1 MVILVCI
8 DRSLDA
14 KASHVS
20 VFLFYVKHLK
30 WKTHKKIWRTGH
42 GITSINRC
50 SCNLD
55 AYNSSWPSVK
65 GDGGC
70 LCELRGWGELV
81 LFVWISIVLR
91 LHQKFAADRAMKTT
105 TIFVHKWNPSVAYWS
120 CFVTRR
126 VGYWCAI
133 FSDPIWIHARRSR
146 HLLFAKIWG
155 GCIPVTPGRVCDK
168 FFLQAKR
175 KLKRAIAQSW
185 YADVW
190 VGGRWQGD
198 ICLIEARIPPPSLT
212 ISWICRTCLAI
223 IFTSPI
229 LNFLPLSPIL
239 TSTSPSPKVRSSF
252 CHMSLSSKW
261 AQRWWSKITLICSVS
276 NCLPSRSR
284 SASLAGALSSVP

>member
-30 WKTHKKIWRTGH
+30 WKTHKIIWRTGH

-55 AYNSSWPSVK
+55 AYNSSWPGVK

-91 LHQKFAADRAMKTT
+91 LHQKIAADRAMKTT

-133 FSDPIWIHARRSR
+133 YKWP
-146 HLLFAKIWG
+146 HLDTRAAK
-155 GCIPVTPGRVCDK
+155 
-168 FFLQAKR
+168 
-175 KLKRAIAQSW
+175 S
-185 YADVW
+185 
-190 VGGRWQGD
+190 
-198 ICLIEARIPPPSLT
+198 
-212 ISWICRTCLAI
+212 
-223 IFTSPI
+223 TSPI
-229 LNFLPLSPIL
+229 WQDLGGLHP
-239 TSTSPSPKVRSSF
+239 RDAWSSLRQIF
-252 CHMSLSSKW
+252 SSGK
-261 AQRWWSKITLICSVS
+261 A
-276 NCLPSRSR
+276 
-284 SASLAGALSSVP
+284 